1 MAQLGSAQNLLQ
13 RVAMPDN
20 NHRRSTGSLGATGAS
35 VLGTTIASAGGD
47 DALPRVPAYLSVK
60 GLTQRRKL
68 SKSTGNLHAYMAE
81 DYSQLNWPLP
91 KMFGQE
97 KYGFSLIDVEVKGRK
112 ASRDPRFVQECAQMS
127 KKLVRLSYDQQI
139 VDNEWRNTYKALL
152 DAEHRQATLPAE
164 CQDKTKTALKKEVDN
179 CMKYLLELQEQKDMY
194 ETAILTTH
202 ARCDSVQEVI
212 KKEAELDELR
222 EYMESQTK
230 QKIHADS
237 SFWRNKFN
245 IKSQQNRGK
254 PKVDK

>member
-1 MAQLGSAQNLLQ
+1 MAGMA
-13 RVAMPDN
+13 
-20 NHRRSTGSLGATGAS
+20 RSKSSGTLGATGAS
-35 VLGTTIASAGGD
+35 VLGGTGASNRGEE
-47 DALPRVPAYLSVK
+47 ALPKVPNYLSVS
-60 GLTQRRKL
+60 GLTKKRKL

-97 KYGFSLIDVEVKGRK
+97 KYGYSLVDVEVKGRK
-112 ASRDPRFVQECAQMS
+112 ASEDTRFVKECALMS
-127 KKLVRLSYDQQI
+127 KKHVRLKYDKQI

-164 CQDKTKTALKKEVDN
+164 CQDKTKTALKKEVEN
-179 CMKYLLELQEQKDMY
+179 CMKYLLELQDQKDMY
-194 ETAILTTH
+194 EQAQLNVH
-202 ARCDSVQEVI
+202 DRCDSIREVI

-237 SFWRNKFN
+237 PFWRNKFN
-245 IKSQQNRGK
+245 IKSANNRPGK
-254 PKVDK
+254 KAEK